1 MADAN
6 RAVLSSEGDMTS
18 FTIGDLSIRF
28 KTSEHLV
35 RYESITEW
43 DSGYIACMARYES
56 PECVEEEYIDLVPI
70 LRNLYLD
77 PDRVLR
83 DIKEVTI
90 EYV

>member
-43 DSGYIACMARYES
+43 DNGYIVCMARYDS

-77 PDRVLR
+77 PDYVLR

-90 EYV
+90 EYA

>member
-1 MADAN
+1 MM
-6 RAVLSSEGDMTS
+6 RTS
-18 FTIGDLSIRF
+18 ISPPIR
-28 KTSEHLV
+28 TRQAREL
-35 RYESITEW
+35 EPQW

-77 PDRVLR
+77 PDRVLC